1 METVKFTFVTAS
13 MFVTACVV
21 LAGSLLLGGCD
32 SGNVNTQ
39 TGAPESTVT
48 TEDGTG
54 DDVKI
59 ATAVNTAL
67 MADPMLQ
74 NLDIQIETRK
84 GDVMLSGKVET
95 QAQKEQAERVTAATS
110 GVHAINNQLK
120 IK

>member
-1 METVKFTFVTAS
+1 MQTTKLTFVTAG
-13 MFVTACVV
+13 VV

-39 TGAPESTVT
+39 TGTPDLTVT

-54 DDVKI
+54 DDIKI

-67 MADPMLQ
+67 MADQQLQ

-84 GDVMLSGKVET
+84 GDVTISGNVT
-95 QAQKEQAERVTAATS
+95 SQAQKDQAERVTAATS
-110 GVHAINNQLK
+110 GVHAVNNQLEVK
-120 IK
+120 